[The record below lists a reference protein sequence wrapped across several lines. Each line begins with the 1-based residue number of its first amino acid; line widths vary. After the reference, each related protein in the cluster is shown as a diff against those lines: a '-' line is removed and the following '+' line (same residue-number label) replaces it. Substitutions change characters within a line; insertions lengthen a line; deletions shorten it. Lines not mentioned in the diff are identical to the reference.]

1 MPFASSGLIFLMFM
15 RAIIVR
21 EKIGAGCEVRF
32 MNVEIQLRTATDSD
46 IAAITEIYAYH
57 VLHGTGSFEIDPPD
71 AEEMAR
77 RMADIVRRG
86 LPYLVAESG
95 NVVIGYAYA
104 TLYRPRVAYRFTLE
118 DSVYVH
124 HAHTGRGIG
133 ATLLEEL
140 IRACK
145 AWGCR
150 QLIAVIGDS
159 QNLASVR
166 VHEKLGFQHSGV
178 LHGVK

>member
-1 MPFASSGLIFLMFM
+1 MGS
-15 RAIIVR
+15 
-21 EKIGAGCEVRF
+21 
-32 MNVEIQLRTATDSD
+32 EIQIRGAKESD
-46 IAAITEIYAYH
+46 VAAIREIYAYH

-71 AEEMAR
+71 TGEIAR
-77 RMADIVRRG
+77 RIADIVSRG

-95 NVVIGYAYA
+95 STIVGYAYA
-104 TLYRPRVAYRFTLE
+104 SLYRPRVAYRFTLE

-124 HAHTGRGIG
+124 EAHAGRGIG
-133 ATLLEEL
+133 VALLEEL

-159 QNLASVR
+159 ENIASVR

-178 LHGVK
+178 LRGVGFKFDRWIDTVFMQLPL

>member
-1 MPFASSGLIFLMFM
+1 MGS
-15 RAIIVR
+15 
-21 EKIGAGCEVRF
+21 
-32 MNVEIQLRTATDSD
+32 EIQIRRAKESD
-46 IAAITEIYAYH
+46 VPGITEIYAYH
-57 VLHGTGSFEIDPPD
+57 VLHGTGSFEIDPPN
-71 AEEMAR
+71 AGEIAR
-77 RMADIVRRG
+77 RMADIVSRG

-95 NVVIGYAYA
+95 NAIVGYAYV

-124 HAHTGRGIG
+124 HAHAGRGIG
-133 ATLLEEL
+133 AALLEEL

-150 QLIAVIGDS
+150 QLVAVIGDS
-159 QNLASVR
+159 QNIASVR

-178 LHGVK
+178 LRGVGFKFDRWLDTVFMQLPL